1 MRSLYIILFIVCFFC
16 VGCYRMPNEDEVSL
30 IPNTNNP
37 SIAKP
42 PGSQMLMPP
51 LNPQ

>member
-1 MRSLYIILFIVCFFC
+1 MRAPYILILIVLFC
-16 VGCYRMPNEDEVSL
+16 TGCYRMPDEDEVSL

-37 SIAKP
+37 TIARP
-42 PGSQMLMPP
+42 PGGQMIMPP